1 MRETSKEGLNHCMS
15 GAIADRREYVDFSD
29 NDNKIDSFTNSC
41 QIEGLR
47 GYGSERFVGSG
58 FLVLF

>member
-41 QIEGLR
+41 
-47 GYGSERFVGSG
+47 
-58 FLVLF
+58 